1 MATKKKSKKVAAKKA
16 KAATKGEGTGN
27 SVTVPAKNVGAACQ
41 AAVSFENATRVEAVR
56 LDAAGEQYV
65 VTWS

>member
-1 MATKKKSKKVAAKKA
+1 MAAKKKSKKVAAKKA
-16 KAATKGEGTGN
+16 KAASVSAEN

-41 AAVSFENATRVEAVR
+41 AAVSFEGAVRIEAVKV
-56 LDAAGEQYV
+56 AGGEQYV

>member
-1 MATKKKSKKVAAKKA
+1 MAAKKKA
-16 KAATKGEGTGN
+16 KKAAKPKGAAAGDH

-41 AAVSFENATRVEAVR
+41 AAVSFEGAVR
-56 LDAAGEQYV
+56 IEVAKLEGPDGQYV

>member
-1 MATKKKSKKVAAKKA
+1 MAAKKKSKKVSAKKA
-16 KAATKGEGTGN
+16 TARAAGAEN

-41 AAVSFENATRVEAVR
+41 AAVSFEGAVR
-56 LDAAGEQYV
+56 VAAVKVEGSEQYV

>member
-1 MATKKKSKKVAAKKA
+1 MAAKKKSKKVAAKKA
-16 KAATKGEGTGN
+16 TAKATGN

-41 AAVSFENATRVEAVR
+41 AAVSFEGAVRVEAVR
-56 LDAAGEQYV
+56 KDAAGAEYV

>member
-1 MATKKKSKKVAAKKA
+1 MAAKKQA
-16 KAATKGEGTGN
+16 KKARKAAKPKSAAANGH

-41 AAVSFENATRVEAVR
+41 AAVSFEGAVHIEATE
-56 LDAAGEQYV
+56 LEGSDGQYV